1 MSEFHQ
7 LSEDSCESEDE
18 EDQLRI
24 KGFDPS
30 VLGGIQ
36 EVEPRR
42 RGVSAEAEGDS
53 TSNNTVESDHSQE
66 HDNKDTG
73 KSNNEN

>member
-42 RGVSAEAEGDS
+42 RGASAVGDS
-53 TSNNTVESDHSQE
+53 TSNNTVESEHSQE
-66 HDNKDTG
+66 HDNKETG

>member
-42 RGVSAEAEGDS
+42 RGVSAEGEGDS
-53 TSNNTVESDHSQE
+53 TSSNTVESEHCQE

-73 KSNNEN
+73 KSSSDN